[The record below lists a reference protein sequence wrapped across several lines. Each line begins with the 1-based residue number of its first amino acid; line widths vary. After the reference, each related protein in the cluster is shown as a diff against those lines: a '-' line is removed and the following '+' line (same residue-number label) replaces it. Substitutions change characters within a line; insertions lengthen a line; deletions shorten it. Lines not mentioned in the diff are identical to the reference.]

1 MQVSGIASFG
11 GGARPAAPEH
21 DRQGPV
27 NRDGVRTRAGSTGDI
42 RGLHGH
48 GVAHDASTSPRLPE
62 LVARDRAMTAAR
74 FLAAAESA
82 KGLSTGGL
90 VTSPAG
96 FTGATSAIIQA
107 VTASDDHNRH
117 CRAGT
122 PIGEDVQAAR
132 RSLAEAVDRLLG
144 SDACDAASRGL
155 LRSARGRLASL
166 ALDPNNDAR
175 PGLRSLIYGHA
186 SQWLTPHDVQALAA
200 ASVVPQMPMEDF
212 HRSQLAS
219 ARLSLQSLKDALE
232 AACDA
237 HVDAPSDAVL
247 KSRYEDCL
255 KQAYTAM
262 ELNFHD
268 AMKGYQTA
276 NAAFQAA
283 TKGAVPV
290 SYAQRMPL
298 ARAVSIKKD
307 VLLAAAADLQTVAG
321 LRLSGLKAF
330 CDSIRPPAGQQSAR
344 HDEACEQLAQT
355 RTLLASCV
363 YAGSL

>member
-1 MQVSGIASFG
+1 MQVSGTSSFG
-11 GGARPAAPEH
+11 GGARRAAPEN
-21 DRQGPV
+21 DRQEPV
-27 NRDGVRTRAGSTGDI
+27 SGGAVRTRAGSTGDI

-48 GVAHDASTSPRLPE
+48 GVALDAPTGPRLPE
-62 LVARDRAMTAAR
+62 LVARDRAMTAVR
-74 FLAAAESA
+74 FLAAAGSA
-82 KGLSTGGL
+82 DGLSKGS
-90 VTSPAG
+90 VAASPAG
-96 FTGATSAIIQA
+96 FAEATSAAMQA
-107 VTASDDHNRH
+107 LAASDEHNRH

-132 RSLAEAVDRLLG
+132 RSLAETVDRLLG
-144 SDACDAASRGL
+144 SDACDGATRGQL
-155 LRSARGRLASL
+155 MSARGRLASL
-166 ALDPNNDAR
+166 ALDPNKDAR

-186 SQWLTPHDVQALAA
+186 SQWLAPHDVQALAA
-200 ASVVPQMPMEDF
+200 ASVVPQMPLEEF
-212 HRSQLAS
+212 QRSQLAS
-219 ARLSLQSLKDALE
+219 ARVSLQSLKDALE

-237 HVDAPSDAVL
+237 LVDAPSDAVL

-283 TKGAVPV
+283 TRGAAPA

-298 ARAVSIKKD
+298 ARAVSVKKEG
-307 VLLAAAADLQTVAG
+307 LLAVAADLQAVAG

-344 HDEACEQLAQT
+344 HDEACEQLAQV

-363 YAGSL
+363 YARSL